1 MEAYDFKPIDLLIVQ
16 LIGLHTQTVINQ
28 STNNLRA
35 KRLHVELRFQF
46 LMNHVNHIYELS
58 IEILEKTSSS
68 TIKVKGRC
76 CGIISLRI
84 KSKMNQKTKSCSLQ
98 KGIFFMRKK
107 TVSAYINL
115 INKKPFEFKMSQR
128 IYHHILTTFSP
139 PSFVFLNVCT

>member
-58 IEILEKTSSS
+58 IEILENIFFYHKSEGTLLRHYLASNQ
-68 TIKVKGRC
+68 IKNE
-76 CGIISLRI
+76 
-84 KSKMNQKTKSCSLQ
+84 SKKTKSCSLQ

-107 TVSAYINL
+107 TVSANINL

>member
-1 MEAYDFKPIDLLIVQ
+1 MEAYDFKPIDLLVVQ

-58 IEILEKTSSS
+58 IEILENIFFYHKSEGTL
-68 TIKVKGRC
+68 
-76 CGIISLRI
+76 LRHYLASNQI
-84 KSKMNQKTKSCSLQ
+84 KMNQKTKSCSLQ

-107 TVSAYINL
+107 TVSANINL

>member
-16 LIGLHTQTVINQ
+16 LIGLHTETIINQ

-35 KRLHVELRFQF
+35 KRMHVELRFQF

-58 IEILEKTSSS
+58 IEILENFFFFHKSEGTLLRHYLASNQ
-68 TIKVKGRC
+68 IKNE
-76 CGIISLRI
+76 
-84 KSKMNQKTKSCSLQ
+84 SKNQIMQSPE
-98 KGIFFMRKK
+98 GNIFHAKK
-107 TVSAYINL
+107 TVSANINL

>member
-35 KRLHVELRFQF
+35 KRMHVELRFQF

-84 KSKMNQKTKSCSLQ
+84 KSKMNQKNQIMQSPE
-98 KGIFFMRKK
+98 GNIFHAKK
-107 TVSAYINL
+107 TVSANINL

>member
-1 MEAYDFKPIDLLIVQ
+1 MEAYDFKPIDLLIVE
-16 LIGLHTQTVINQ
+16 LIGLHTETVLNQ

-58 IEILEKTSSS
+58 IEILENIFFYHKSEGTL
-68 TIKVKGRC
+68 
-76 CGIISLRI
+76 LRI

-107 TVSAYINL
+107 TVSANINL

>member
-58 IEILEKTSSS
+58 IEILENIFFYH
-68 TIKVKGRC
+68 IKVKGRC
-76 CGIISLRI
+76 CDIISLRI
-84 KSKMNQKTKSCSLQ
+84 KSKMNQKNQIMQSPE
-98 KGIFFMRKK
+98 GNIFHAKK
-107 TVSAYINL
+107 TVSANINL